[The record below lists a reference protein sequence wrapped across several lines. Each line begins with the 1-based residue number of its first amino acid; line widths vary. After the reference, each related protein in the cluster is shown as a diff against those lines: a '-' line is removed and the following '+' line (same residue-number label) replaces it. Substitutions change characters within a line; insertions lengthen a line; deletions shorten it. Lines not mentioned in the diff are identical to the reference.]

1 MTTPSHYLR
10 EQLKKIL
17 TKNKYCLYHWTS
29 ENAALSIL
37 KDGFIYSKAM
47 LFGLHYHTNP
57 QLLQNIKPHDA
68 LEEAK
73 NGFID
78 YVFLGNTN
86 WAEYNGNSFYGTICF
101 VINPEILLPNRE
113 FFVFPFNTGRYFSI
127 KSEHEKTSDIGTLLK
142 AFEQD
147 HARFEV
153 LVRRRVKINNKNITK
168 ILCAPNEEKKIR
180 DLISSKNLDIPI
192 EQIERLN
199 AMQEDSITF
208 VDPLDKNR
216 KEVCLNSDQYVRKDG
231 LIYIKTEFS
240 NCILTLKINESNQ
253 LMDIETNEV
262 VGQLSPAKC
271 LFAR

>member
-10 EQLKKIL
+10 EQLKKVL
-17 TKNKYCLYHWTS
+17 TKNKYFLYHWTS
-29 ENAALSIL
+29 SNAALNIIN
-37 KDGFIYSKAM
+37 DGFIYSKAM
-47 LFGLHYHTNP
+47 LFGLHYHNNP
-57 QLLQNIKPHDA
+57 QLLNNIKPHDA
-68 LEEAK
+68 RTEAI
-73 NGFID
+73 NGFVD

-86 WAEYNGNSFYGTICF
+86 WSDYSGNSAYGSICF

-113 FFVFPFNTGRYFSI
+113 FFVFPFNTGRYFSA
-127 KSEHEKTSDIGTLLK
+127 KPEHEKTSDIGTLLK
-142 AFEQD
+142 ALEQD

-153 LVRRRVKINNKNITK
+153 LVRRRIKINKKNINK
-168 ILCAPNEEKKIR
+168 ILCVPTEEKAIKDFITR
-180 DLISSKNLDIPI
+180 KSLDIPI
-192 EQIERLN
+192 ERIDGLN
-199 AMQEDSITF
+199 TMQKDSITF

-216 KEVCLNSDQYVRKDG
+216 RETCLNGDQYVRKDD

-253 LMDIETNEV
+253 LIDVETNEI